1 MLWLLLC
8 AGDLRSKVC
17 LLCALSALNSDRSL
31 VLWAL
36 DQVIRL
42 CIALEARRSA
52 KFLVSACLWR
62 QSSSLRACEQV
73 PREAAV
79 FSAENCG
86 RSRVQGGQFCSK
98 GRRFLGAGGRAFACV
113 ILLAVLLFL
122 RFSCS
127 VSLSLWS
134 WSCERLRVS
143 D

>member
-1 MLWLLLC
+1 MVQLVLWLLLC

-62 QSSSLRACEQV
+62 GLSSLRACEQV
-73 PREAAV
+73 PREAAA

-86 RSRVQGGQFCSK
+86 RSRVQSGQFCSR
-98 GRRFLGAGGRAFACV
+98 GRGSCVLADKSFSAGCAFVLAVFLFSFCLRSGAG
-113 ILLAVLLFL
+113 
-122 RFSCS
+122 S
-127 VSLSLWS
+127 VGI
-134 WSCERLRVS
+134 
-143 D
+143 